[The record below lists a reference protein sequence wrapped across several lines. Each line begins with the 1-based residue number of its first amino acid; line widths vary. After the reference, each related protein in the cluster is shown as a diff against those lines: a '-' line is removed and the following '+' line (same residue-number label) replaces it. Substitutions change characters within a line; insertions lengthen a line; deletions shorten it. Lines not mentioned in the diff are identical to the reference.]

1 MCNMGRKIPRDLHPP
16 LTLRPPAASKGEGPR
31 RGPGTAYPHLRAR
44 EVTTAPEGGYMFAVR
59 APRALHKRLSLA
71 ATQDGK
77 TIGELIGDLLDL
89 RERFEELTTPRHPL
103 ARIPPISEPL

>member
-1 MCNMGRKIPRDLHPP
+1 MGRKIPPGIHPP
-16 LTLRPPAASKGEGPR
+16 LTVRSPAESKPGAAK

-44 EVTTAPEGGYMFAVR
+44 EKTTAPEGGYMFAIR

-77 TIGELIGDLLDL
+77 TIGEMLNDLLDL
-89 RERFEELTTPRHPL
+89 RERFVELTTPSHPL
-103 ARIPPISEPL
+103 GRVPPIAEPL